1 LQVNS
6 LKEYALR
13 TNRKTIG
20 VPQTAPATKPVTI
33 LHTGDRKK
41 KSTAGTAGGG
51 VHVVPEHLPEF
62 PDSHSYT
69 R

>member
-1 LQVNS
+1 VNG
-6 LKEYALR
+6 LKDYAMR
-13 TNRKTIG
+13 TNRKTLG
-20 VPQTAPATKPVTI
+20 VPQVAPASKQVTI

-41 KSTAGTAGGG
+41 RATAGTAGGG

-62 PDSHSYT
+62 PDSHSYI